1 MAIRVPDTSAPYT
14 WASLVGSGLVMA
26 DPVNRD
32 LTSLGNGCLVFGSI
46 RNRWM
51 DSFLVPPPSG
61 ISSDTLTSG
70 PAASVFSPRAGLPGF
85 SPTDSRALCT
95 SLGLASMVIM
105 VSWAF
110 LPLGSGQQATT
121 SIG

>member
-1 MAIRVPDTSAPYT
+1 MAMSVPDTSAPYT
-14 WASLVGSGLVMA
+14 SASLVGSGLVIA
-26 DPVNRD
+26 DPVNRN

-46 RNRWM
+46 RKRWM

-61 ISSDTLTSG
+61 ISSETLTSG

-85 SPTDSRALCT
+85 RPTDSSALWT
-95 SLGLASMVIM
+95 SLGLQSMVTT

-121 SIG
+121 SMG